1 MGGLAQNHRQLPRVK
16 WRNLLLEEH
25 INTIK
30 PKASARTSW
39 RRLNKVVENLFTTC
53 GISPPF
59 HSMRVESCGCFVF
72 DI

>member
-1 MGGLAQNHRQLPRVK
+1 
-16 WRNLLLEEH
+16 LEEH